1 MNILNKLIF
10 YIIILMNQII
20 KKTSL
25 FISTNSLGFYIYKYN
40 YNLDKKTTKDYY
52 YYHL

>member
-25 FISTNSLGFYIYKYN
+25 FISTNSLGFYIYKHY
-40 YNLDKKTTKDYY
+40 YNLDNKSSKDYY